1 MNKDL
6 ISYSVTID
14 NRQKHL
20 IILTQLKNSPV
31 SQQLELQ
38 EQDIQYNERK
48 IEINQ
53 DNYQE
58 NLLYINPVNKD
69 VRKQTIN
76 YIANKQKSNEDINTL
91 TNQESEQ
98 ITNSFISFITSQREV
113 LPIVQEDVSQTKR
126 KKGKNRRV

>member
-1 MNKDL
+1 M
-6 ISYSVTID
+6 
-14 NRQKHL
+14 

-76 YIANKQKSNEDINTL
+76 VDNYIANKQKSNEDINTL

-113 LPIVQEDVSQTKR
+113 LPIVQEDVSQTKK